1 MRVTTWRST
10 ATAKANNLGTLQ
22 YTERKSTM
30 AKYRA
35 GVIGLGWMGLLYD
48 MAGRL
53 PYRQGI
59 DTADSIDKPTPEL
72 DVHRQFHLYERHL
85 PKGVPTSYSEALH
98 DRPEIDLVAGCDR
111 DPNRLKAF
119 GDRYGD
125 VALYTD
131 GAEMLEKEKLDIVAI
146 ATNTRSRPELVR
158 LAVEN
163 GAKAIVTDK
172 PMCHTLAEADLMVGV
187 CRDAGVPL
195 NCGAISTTHP
205 SFVTARELLDSGAIG
220 DVVSLETSFRPGAQH
235 QNWSYFLD
243 SAPAWVVGTA
253 DKPPLE
259 TGSSE
264 FKGQGILVCDDG
276 TILHFREGA
285 PMLRISG
292 TIGEMVHSNQ
302 RQWTLSQDFE
312 TVGGIKRVDVPWSGP
327 QTGHY
332 GTTYSVADI
341 MDCLAGELDEP
352 KNSGRRVAVA
362 LEAEIALKVSSANGG
377 QRVDLPLEDRSL
389 GLEYEWWR

>member
-1 MRVTTWRST
+1 
-10 ATAKANNLGTLQ
+10 
-22 YTERKSTM
+22 M

-53 PYRQGI
+53 PYRLGI
-59 DTADSIDKPTPEL
+59 DTSDSIGKPTPEL
-72 DVHRQFHLYERHL
+72 NVHRRFHLHERHL
-85 PKGVPTSYSEALH
+85 PKGTPTSYSEALH

-111 DPNRLKAF
+111 DPNRLQAF

-146 ATNTRSRPELVR
+146 ATNTKSRPELVR

-163 GAKAIVTDK
+163 GAKAVVTDK

-205 SFVTARELLDSGAIG
+205 SFAKARELLESGAIG
-220 DVVSLETSFRPGAQH
+220 DVVSMETSGRPGAQH
-235 QNWSYFLD
+235 QNWSYFLN

-264 FKGQGILVCDDG
+264 FKGQGLLVCEDG
-276 TILHFREGA
+276 TIVHFREGA

-292 TIGEMVHSNQ
+292 TTGEMVHGNQ
-302 RQWTLSQDFE
+302 REWSLSQDIE
-312 TVGGIKRVDVPWSGP
+312 TVGGVKRVEMPWPGP
-327 QTGHY
+327 QTDAY
-332 GTTYSVADI
+332 GTTYSVADV
-341 MDCLAGELDEP
+341 MDCLDGKLDEP

-362 LEAEIALKVSSANGG
+362 LEVEIALKISSANGG

>member
-1 MRVTTWRST
+1 
-10 ATAKANNLGTLQ
+10 
-22 YTERKSTM
+22 M

-53 PYRQGI
+53 PYRLGI
-59 DTADSIDKPTPEL
+59 DTADSIDRPTPEL
-72 DVHRQFHLYERHL
+72 NVHRQFYLHERHL
-85 PKGVPTSYSEALH
+85 PKGTPSSYSEALY

-111 DPNRLKAF
+111 DPPRLQAF

-146 ATNTRSRPELVR
+146 ATNTKSRPELVR

-163 GAKAIVTDK
+163 GAKAVVTDK

-205 SFVTARELLDSGAIG
+205 SFAKARELLTSGAIG
-220 DVVSLETSFRPGAQH
+220 DVVSMETSGRPGAQH

-243 SAPAWVVGTA
+243 SPPAWVVGTA

-264 FKGQGILVCDDG
+264 FKGQGILVCEDG
-276 TILHFREGA
+276 TIVHFREGA

-292 TIGEMVHSNQ
+292 TTGEMVHA
-302 RQWTLSQDFE
+302 TP
-312 TVGGIKRVDVPWSGP
+312 TCASGP
-327 QTGHY
+327 SPRTSRPSAES
-332 GTTYSVADI
+332 SVSTCHGPARKRTPTAPPIPSPTSWTASTASSTSRRTPD
-341 MDCLAGELDEP
+341 AG
-352 KNSGRRVAVA
+352 
-362 LEAEIALKVSSANGG
+362 
-377 QRVDLPLEDRSL
+377 SL
-389 GLEYEWWR
+389 SPSRWR